1 MTWGLQQ
8 FKGSEVLKQFLLG
21 LVVALVCGSTATAEY
36 AEYASWSCK
45 GSTARYTIF
54 TEQMVSVDPQGLVF
68 KSTCKTGFCVSM
80 RYDSELKQDRVST
93 TQILYEKSEDDSIVR
108 KPKEL
113 MHNFFVRLEDDT
125 INIGR
130 VNNLIEPLNCEKY

>member
-1 MTWGLQQ
+1 
-8 FKGSEVLKQFLLG
+8 
-21 LVVALVCGSTATAEY
+21 
-36 AEYASWSCK
+36 
-45 GSTARYTIF
+45 
-54 TEQMVSVDPQGLVF
+54 
-68 KSTCKTGFCVSM
+68 M
-80 RYDSELKQDRVST
+80 RYDSEYQQDRVSIA
-93 TQILYEKSEDDSIVR
+93 QIFYEKSEDDSIVR